1 MFKFFFLPV
10 PKVRV
15 KVRRYEVTGETSFPT
30 ESALA
35 EVFERCPVSLSQLMF
50 FRLKQSFLHE
60 SEGLSASPGSNICLW
75 HIEVELRKGNKK
87 CKTYFSWGAWDKT
100 SKCGGGGIKVER
112 DPFFAGGPGG
122 SHNFNMRSGVRSAVM
137 ALIPC
142 LMVGVSTL
150 KGQSLCVSLET
161 PSHRVKL

>member
-1 MFKFFFLPV
+1 MFFSSTQSKRACKEIQSDRRNIFSH
-10 PKVRV
+10 RV
-15 KVRRYEVTGETSFPT
+15 SFGRGLC
-30 ESALA
+30 ALL
-35 EVFERCPVSLSQLMF
+35 RLSQLMF

-87 CKTYFSWGAWDKT
+87 CKTYFSCGAWDRT
-100 SKCGGGGIKVER
+100 SKCGGGGRKVER
-112 DPFFAGGPGG
+112 DPFFAGGPAG
-122 SHNFNMRSGVRSAVM
+122 SHNFDMRSGVRSAVM